1 MNRAAPKAR
10 SPSEFSRR
18 VGTWITCITAGLL
31 LGLLLLQDHGVE
43 LAGAFLQLA
52 FEDRHLLR
60 RGQGAAGP
68 GAARLT
74 RCAAAGGIATRVAAA
89 LGASPSGAATG
100 VSATA
105 FTHGAAFAGTPGL
118 LALSAFTALAHGLFH
133 GTHGLVEGGFVVA
146 HIRQGVTVA
155 GGALSEPGVARRG
168 VARRGIACRRIAC
181 RTAFAT
187 GTGGVL
193 HARFAA
199 FTAFAR
205 KFSLG
210 EVAQVAVA
218 AALAA

>member
-1 MNRAAPKAR
+1 
-10 SPSEFSRR
+10 
-18 VGTWITCITAGLL
+18 
-31 LGLLLLQDHGVE
+31 
-43 LAGAFLQLA
+43 
-52 FEDRHLLR
+52 
-60 RGQGAAGP
+60 
-68 GAARLT
+68 
-74 RCAAAGGIATRVAAA
+74 
-89 LGASPSGAATG
+89 

-118 LALSAFTALAHGLFH
+118 LALSAFTALAHGLFQ
-133 GTHGLVEGGFVVA
+133 GTHGLFEGGFVVA

-168 VARRGIACRRIAC
+168 IARRRGRRIAC